1 MKPLRIKQF
10 TIGET
15 NRIPQIVA
23 SIRKESI
30 SRTDRVSKA
39 VSDILLRVQ
48 KEGSEA
54 LLELVNRFDG
64 SEFGNESEL
73 IVKTSEIEEAYSM
86 LNQED
91 IKALRESYLQVKW
104 LARKQM
110 QRFEER
116 RILSPLG
123 FEIEERYA
131 PLSRVGGY
139 IPGGQASY
147 PSTVAM
153 ICAPAR
159 AAGVKEI
166 IIATPA
172 QGGKINPSVLVAADI
187 CGADVII
194 KAGGAHAI
202 GALAFGTKLAKG
214 VDLICGPGNEYV
226 TEAKRQIQSRG
237 IANIDSLAGPTEL
250 LVIADS
256 LADSKLVYEDIVSQ
270 AEHGNRTL
278 CGVVTDSGKII
289 NDILQFF
296 KEISNRPRYT
306 SISQSLIFIVK
317 ATSMKSAFEFA
328 EAFAPEHLELMTK
341 YKSQR
346 RVSSAGLVL
355 LGRFTPCSATDYIV
369 GTNHILPTAGSASK
383 RAGLSVETFL
393 KRVTTIRGTKKSLE
407 RSAEYI
413 SRLSKLEGLPNHGLA
428 ATARLGRK
436 N

>member
-1 MKPLRIKQF
+1 M
-10 TIGET
+10 
-15 NRIPQIVA
+15 
-23 SIRKESI
+23 
-30 SRTDRVSKA
+30 SKV

-48 KEGSEA
+48 KDGSKA

-91 IKALRESYLQVKW
+91 IRALRESYLQVKW

-110 QRFEER
+110 RRFVER
-116 RILSPLG
+116 KILSPLG

-139 IPGGQASY
+139 IPGGLASY

-166 IIATPA
+166 VIATPA
-172 QGGKINPSVLVAADI
+172 QGGQINPSVLVAADI

-194 KAGGAHAI
+194 RAGGAQAI
-202 GALAFGTKLAKG
+202 GALAFGTKLTKG

-237 IANIDSLAGPTEL
+237 IADIDSLAGPTEL

-256 LADSKLVYEDIVSQ
+256 LADSKFVFEDIVSQ

-278 CGVVTDSGKII
+278 CGVVTDSDKII
-289 NDILQFF
+289 NDLLLFF
-296 KEISNRPRYT
+296 KGISNRPRYT

-341 YKSQR
+341 NKSQR
-346 RVSSAGLVL
+346 RVSRAGLVL
-355 LGRFTPCSATDYIV
+355 LGRFTPCSAADYIV
-369 GTNHILPTAGSASK
+369 GTNHILPTAGNASK
-383 RAGLSVETFL
+383 KAGLSVETFL

-407 RSAEYI
+407 RSSNYI
-413 SRLSKLEGLPNHGLA
+413 SSLSKLEGLPNHGLA